1 MLKKER
7 GRELGEPPPPQEFW
21 LLALSLELLW
31 KCWPG
36 TRRPSC
42 LICLGIATSV
52 MSRNTVLSWESSLSR
67 GNPGTGASSIWGR
80 ALMVGPQLVRGLARE
95 TLVVQAEL

>member
-7 GRELGEPPPPQEFW
+7 GRGRGERGLLEL
-21 LLALSLELLW
+21 SVELLW

-36 TRRPSC
+36 THCPSC
-42 LICLGIATSV
+42 LICLGIATSD

-67 GNPGTGASSIWGR
+67 GNPGRERPAVGAGPGWWGHS
-80 ALMVGPQLVRGLARE
+80 
-95 TLVVQAEL
+95 